1 MQGSLLDHLLRQ
13 RRKNHHRLHEGRLSG
28 QQLNIRFSDS
38 SPDAARSGGCL
49 PIAKVGK
56 SWYDAAIGP
65 PEADSSRKKRLYSVR
80 GALNFS

>member
-1 MQGSLLDHLLRQ
+1 M
-13 RRKNHHRLHEGRLSG
+13 
-28 QQLNIRFSDS
+28 NIRFFDS
-38 SPDAARSGGCL
+38 SPDAARSGGCF

-65 PEADSSRKKRLYSVR
+65 QEADSSRKKRLYSVR